1 MRSTF
6 GIRCIRLPIR
16 RADEF
21 LMTIRFDRPVS
32 HAARAARLIAS
43 FALVLCG
50 VILIGHRFGPLE
62 TPYFVLL
69 MLISAGFAALAV
81 LLAAIGLT
89 QLWRV
94 AAVGGVSAVKA
105 LIYAALPLAIVGIG
119 VERYWTWPAIYDVS
133 TDLADTPEW
142 LTPPE
147 AKQIWLPA
155 RHFVTAQDREA
166 QYAAYPALTG
176 RRYEGAV
183 DRVLEAVRKVAKD
196 NHITIVKAAGAD
208 VVDPNSDEKPKR
220 PALRQH
226 PSQPPDDSAVT
237 DMPDVVPVP
246 TPRPFRDDVADLIR
260 QSSDVVLQ
268 GETRTRILGLH
279 FDVLIRLREEAETT
293 LVDVRVASR
302 YGQDDLGISANIA
315 ESYLKALDAELLG
328 IAGS

>member
-1 MRSTF
+1 
-6 GIRCIRLPIR
+6 
-16 RADEF
+16 
-21 LMTIRFDRPVS
+21 MTIRFDRPVS
-32 HAARAARLIAS
+32 HAARASRLIAS

-50 VILIGHRFGPLE
+50 VILVGHRFGPLE

-69 MLISAGFAALAV
+69 LLISAGFAGLAV
-81 LLAAIGLT
+81 LLAIIGLT
-89 QLWRV
+89 QLWRF
-94 AAVGGVSAVKA
+94 AAIGGVSAFKA

-119 VERYWTWPAIYDVS
+119 VERYWTRPAIYDVS
-133 TDLADTPEW
+133 TDLVDAPEW
-142 LTPPE
+142 LAPPQ
-147 AKQIWLPA
+147 AKQIWLPP
-155 RHFVTAQDREA
+155 RHFVTPQDREA

-176 RRYEGAV
+176 RRYEGAA

-196 NHITIVKAAGAD
+196 SHITIVKAEGAD
-208 VVDPNSDEKPKR
+208 VVDPNSHEKPKR
-220 PALRQH
+220 PARRQT
-226 PSQPPDDSAVT
+226 QNQTPDDSAVT

-246 TPRPFRDDVADLIR
+246 TPRPYRDSVADLIR
-260 QSSDVVLQ
+260 QNSDVVLQ
-268 GETRTRILGLH
+268 GETRTRILGLN

>member
-1 MRSTF
+1 
-6 GIRCIRLPIR
+6 
-16 RADEF
+16 
-21 LMTIRFDRPVS
+21 MTIRFDRPVS

-50 VILIGHRFGPLE
+50 VVLVGHRFGPLE

-81 LLAAIGLT
+81 TLAVVGLT

-94 AAVGGVSAVKA
+94 AAIGGVSSVKA
-105 LIYAALPLAIVGIG
+105 LIYAALPLVIVGIG
-119 VERYWTWPAIYDVS
+119 VERYWTRPPIYDVS
-133 TDLADTPEW
+133 TDLVDAPEW
-142 LTPPE
+142 LAPPE

-155 RHFVTAQDREA
+155 RHFVTTQDREA
-166 QYAAYPALTG
+166 QSAAYPVLTS

-196 NHITIVKAAGAD
+196 SHVTIVNAEGAD
-208 VVDPNSDEKPKR
+208 VIDPNSDEKPKR
-220 PALRQH
+220 RSPQRH
-226 PSQPPDDSAVT
+226 PSPAPDDTAVT

-260 QSSDVVLQ
+260 HNSDVVLQ

-279 FDVLIRLREEAETT
+279 FDVLIRLREEEETT

>member
-1 MRSTF
+1 
-6 GIRCIRLPIR
+6 
-16 RADEF
+16 
-21 LMTIRFDRPVS
+21 MTIRFDRPVS

-43 FALVLCG
+43 FALVLCA

-81 LLAAIGLT
+81 LLAAVGLS

-94 AAVGGVSAVKA
+94 AAVGGVSAFKA
-105 LIYAALPLAIVGIG
+105 LIYAALPLAIVGLG
-119 VERYWTWPAIYDVS
+119 VERYWTRPAIYDVS
-133 TDLADTPEW
+133 TDLVDAPEW
-142 LTPPE
+142 LAPPQAE
-147 AKQIWLPA
+147 QIWLPA

-196 NHITIVKAAGAD
+196 NHITIVKAEGAA

-220 PALRQH
+220 RAPRQNQ
-226 PSQPPDDSAVT
+226 SQTPDDSAVT

-260 QSSDVVLQ
+260 QNSDVVLQ
-268 GETRTRILGLH
+268 GETRTRILGLN

-315 ESYLKALDAELLG
+315 ETYLKALDAELLG